1 MTDKY
6 NLIIFSVLE
15 YGDFDALTVV
25 IKKIKEELVV
35 SGKAKFDTNAINI
48 NDYCNPDIGSHLP
61 QKFTWW
67 ESALYPDRIFFI
79 SNLGDGWHTMCR
91 TLQKHLKCSWAM
103 FEMSDIKS
111 AYSMNLF
118 LYSKKSG
125 IERTVM
131 SYYDDTHWVFYDTGE
146 PIEIENLNYYK
157 VRLKKERIS
166 RNIVMEYMSKLGI
179 NYYDIDKK
187 ITDYLNFTRTQW

>member
-1 MTDKY
+1 
-6 NLIIFSVLE
+6 
-15 YGDFDALTVV
+15 
-25 IKKIKEELVV
+25 
-35 SGKAKFDTNAINI
+35 
-48 NDYCNPDIGSHLP
+48 
-61 QKFTWW
+61 
-67 ESALYPDRIFFI
+67 
-79 SNLGDGWHTMCR
+79 
-91 TLQKHLKCSWAM
+91 M

-179 NYYDIDKK
+179 IKNEKRNTMFKKIDKK